1 MKNLYALTYKT
12 ATDKSTAFTKENLHF
27 ILNFLK
33 YWILRDILQK
43 GVFTLFSSY
52 MYLSAERSSLSTTIE
67 FLQQQQGA

>member
-12 ATDKSTAFTKENLHF
+12 VTDKSTAFAKDLHF
-27 ILNFLK
+27 VLNFLK
-33 YWILRDILQK
+33 YWIFRDILKK